1 MNTDRF
7 LILTPSTL
15 QVKGSIPAMV
25 RFTYT
30 LSSKERQNQY
40 EACLRNKHLSGR
52 VSLAIWFVRI
62 L

>member
-1 MNTDRF
+1 MNTDGF

-15 QVKGSIPAMV
+15 HVKGSTPALV
-25 RFTYT
+25 RFKYT
-30 LSSKERQNQY
+30 LISKERQNQY
-40 EACLRNKHLSGR
+40 EACLKNKQLSGR